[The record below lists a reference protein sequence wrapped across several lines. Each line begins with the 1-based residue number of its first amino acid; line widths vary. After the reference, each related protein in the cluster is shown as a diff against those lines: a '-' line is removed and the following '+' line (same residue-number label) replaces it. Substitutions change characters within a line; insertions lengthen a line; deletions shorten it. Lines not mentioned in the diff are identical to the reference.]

1 MFKYNLNDT
10 ISIKNPIEVS
20 GKIFKRHIIFNK
32 NGVLQITYD
41 IKCNRDMILNIFE
54 KDIIG
59 QEEINELE
67 MMYQFKY
74 NINDTIYTTDYP
86 KGIIIE
92 QRYSESDTK
101 IDYKYKV
108 DIDGEY
114 YIIQEKYLINESE
127 KDLLK
132 TLTKK
137 DSEPIIEPKI
147 IKTDLIISSKKK
159 QELIENINNKLNI
172 LIEKID
178 HLDDRIDDLENN
190 ISDLDDR
197 INDFENDIG
206 DIKND
211 IIQNNNLLE
220 TIDQNIIQN
229 NNLLETIDQNIDENN
244 NLLETIDQTLDQF
257 KTELVSQ
264 SDIENQFK
272 ELKKHIDTQI
282 DHLI

>member
-41 IKCNRDMILNIFE
+41 FKCNRDMILNIFE

-74 NINDTIYTTDYP
+74 NINDTIYTTDYL

-92 QRYSESDTK
+92 QRYSESDIK

-108 DIDGEY
+108 AIDEEH
-114 YIIQEKYLINESE
+114 YIIQEKYLIDEKEKNLLIKKQEES
-127 KDLLK
+127 
-132 TLTKK
+132 
-137 DSEPIIEPKI
+137 I
-147 IKTDLIISSKKK
+147 IKPNLIISSKKK
-159 QELIENINNKLNI
+159 QKSFQDISNKLNI

-178 HLDDRIDDLENN
+178 HLDDRINNFENN

-197 INDFENDIG
+197 ITDLENNIG

-211 IIQNNNLLE
+211 
-220 TIDQNIIQN
+220 IIQN

-244 NLLETIDQTLDQF
+244 NLLENIDQTLDQF
-257 KTELVSQ
+257 KTELICQ
-264 SDIENQFK
+264 PDIENQFK
-272 ELKKHIDTQI
+272 ELKKYITNNNIGDREILERIENQI
-282 DHLI
+282 KCKS

>member
-1 MFKYNLNDT
+1 
-10 ISIKNPIEVS
+10 
-20 GKIFKRHIIFNK
+20 
-32 NGVLQITYD
+32 
-41 IKCNRDMILNIFE
+41 MILNIFE

-178 HLDDRIDDLENN
+178 HLDDRIDD
-190 ISDLDDR
+190 
-197 INDFENDIG
+197 FENDIG

-220 TIDQNIIQN
+220 TIDQ
-229 NNLLETIDQNIDENN
+229 
-244 NLLETIDQTLDQF
+244 TLDQF
-257 KTELVSQ
+257 KTELVCQ
-264 SDIENQFK
+264 SDIEEQFK
-272 ELKKHIDTQI
+272 ELKDYINIKLNSINSNRK
-282 DHLI
+282 